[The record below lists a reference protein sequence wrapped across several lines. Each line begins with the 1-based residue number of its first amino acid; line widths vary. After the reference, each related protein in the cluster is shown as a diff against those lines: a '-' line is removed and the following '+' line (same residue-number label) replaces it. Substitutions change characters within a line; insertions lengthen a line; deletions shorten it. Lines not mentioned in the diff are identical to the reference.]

1 MKNIRHPDI
10 PKMSDKRLERE
21 AEYLKKHI
29 AETLQCIQDR
39 VGLIASGFD
48 YTRRDMLPSWKII
61 DDLLLAIERFE
72 AITEEILYRAEM
84 MR

>member
-1 MKNIRHPDI
+1 MLDRH
-10 PKMSDKRLERE
+10 LECE
-21 AEYLKKHI
+21 ANYLKKHI
-29 AETLQCIQDR
+29 AETLHCIQDR
-39 VGLIASGFD
+39 VGLTASGFD

-61 DDLLLAIERFE
+61 DDLLLAVERFE